1 MTLTDEVSALKERN
15 HATWAAGNYAVVAQ
29 QIEAVADACVEAALI
44 TPDVPVLDVAT
55 GTGNTA
61 IVAARH
67 GGRVTGLDITTE
79 FFETARRRA
88 GEWGVEVDWVTGDA
102 EDLPFEDGSFPRVL
116 STFGVQFAPRH
127 EVVARELVRVCRP
140 GGRIVLCNWAADGM
154 NGELSR
160 LMARYLPAPPPFAQ
174 PAPLWGDEAHVTE
187 LFAGLGT
194 TLHFERRTISAPHET
209 VDEHIDF
216 FEAYHGPTIKARDV
230 LEPLGRW
237 RGLRDEWRRIAQRFH
252 RNGRIEHAYLVVT
265 ARVR

>member
-1 MTLTDEVSALKERN
+1 MSLIDEVSALKERN
-15 HATWAAGNYAVVAQ
+15 HASWAAGNYAVVAQ
-29 QIEAVADACVEAALI
+29 QIEPVADACVEAALI

-67 GGRVTGLDITTE
+67 GGRVTGLDIAPE

-140 GGRIVLCNWAADGM
+140 GGRIVLCNWAADGN
-154 NGELSR
+154 NGELST
-160 LMARYLPAPPPFAQ
+160 LMARYLPAPPPFAK
-174 PAPLWGDEAHVTE
+174 PPPLWGDEAHVTQ
-187 LFAGLGT
+187 LFAGLNV
-194 TLHFERRTISAPHET
+194 TLHFERRMLAVPFDSI
-209 VDEHIDF
+209 DGYIDF
-216 FEAYHGPTIKARDV
+216 FEAYHGPTIRAKDV

-237 RGLRDEWRRIAQRFH
+237 RGLRDEWLRLAERH
-252 RNGRIEHAYLVVT
+252 YRNGAVQQEYVVI
-265 ARVR
+265 